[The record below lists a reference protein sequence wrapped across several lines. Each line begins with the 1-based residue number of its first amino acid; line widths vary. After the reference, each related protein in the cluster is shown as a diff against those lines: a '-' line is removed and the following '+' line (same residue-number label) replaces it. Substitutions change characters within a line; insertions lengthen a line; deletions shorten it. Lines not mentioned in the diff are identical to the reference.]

1 MAPTTNT
8 ISSASPST
16 ATCTRDPRPPKT
28 GQPPVAPLPPHDPV
42 GPERDEELQTVLAWL
57 KAGPI
62 QDELTEAVL
71 QSVYYILDGSST
83 GRVYLHDP
91 EVDSDERSAVGV
103 NLQYRVLNV
112 LGLPKEAPLDTT
124 IEGIPVD
131 IKCTTGKG
139 YGWMI
144 PPEAQCEI
152 CLLVKIDAEND
163 RFSAYL
169 MRTHR
174 VWLNEGGNQDKKRTI
189 TSAARKQYAVPL
201 FEGEWAPLP
210 RNPLRD
216 LTPDQRELVL
226 NLHPDH
232 KRGQET
238 RMKAM
243 FSYLP
248 GTVVPRHVLET
259 IGAGRT
265 DPARRARGIR
275 GALRVE
281 FGLILL
287 CGKWMP
293 EREAARSAGFELT
306 GRDWVAVPE
315 ADLDPHLLQ
324 LVLTQR
330 D

>member
-1 MAPTTNT
+1 MEPSATAPETV
-8 ISSASPST
+8 ST
-16 ATCTRDPRPPKT
+16 AAVCSRDERPPKK
-28 GQPPVAPLPPHDPV
+28 GHPPVEPLPPHEPMA
-42 GPERDEELQTVLAWL
+42 PERDQELQAVLAWL
-57 KAGPI
+57 QARPI

-71 QSVYYILDGSST
+71 QSVHYILDGAST

-103 NLQYRVLNV
+103 NLQYRVLHV

-131 IKCTTGKG
+131 IKCTTGTG

-144 PPEAQCEI
+144 PPEAQCEL
-152 CLLVKIDAEND
+152 CLLVKIDAEHD
-163 RFSAYL
+163 RFAAYL

-189 TSAARKQYAVPL
+189 TAAARKQYAVQL

-216 LTPDQRELVL
+216 LTSDQRELVL
-226 NLHPDH
+226 NLHPDRQ
-232 KRGQET
+232 RGQET
-238 RMKAM
+238 RIKAM

-248 GTVVPRHVLET
+248 STVVPRHVLET

-265 DPARRARGIR
+265 DPARRARAIR
-275 GALRVE
+275 TQLRAE
-281 FGLILL
+281 HGLILL
-287 CGKWMP
+287 CGKWKP
-293 EREAARSAGFELT
+293 ERDAARSAGFDLT

-315 ADLDPHLLQ
+315 ADVDPHQLD
-324 LVLTQR
+324 LVLAQR